1 MTGLLS
7 QIARNDYDRA
17 WTTLHPSHQR
27 IVTRAE
33 YVRCETQ
40 SPIAGRL
47 DSVKVLDVSD
57 KPVRLAGETDMAAGK
72 AIRMRLTFSG
82 LEEPL
87 VVMHTGHAVAV
98 GDRWTWIL
106 PPARFAEYEAGRCP

>member
-1 MTGLLS
+1 MTGLLR

-33 YVRCETQ
+33 YVRCETE
-40 SPIAGRL
+40 SPIPGRL
-47 DSVKVLDVSD
+47 ASVNVLGVSD
-57 KPVRLAGETDMAAGK
+57 EQVLLAGTPEMVDGK
-72 AIRMRLTFSG
+72 AIRLRLTFSG
-82 LEEPL
+82 LDQPL

-106 PPARFAEYEAGRCP
+106 PQARFAEYEAGRCP